1 MVSRSTAIRLV
12 ITAGMVLTLVFV
24 IPWLSVQALE
34 FCIGMTVAVV
44 FKLIELSRFANWSLI
59 LASIGFWTLFFALPN
74 DLNRWVGLG
83 IPVGLLV
90 LGAAGL
96 SMKPSSI
103 WTALGGASYSV
114 YLVQV
119 LTIPMILYPLMDIL
133 SLPID
138 GLLLFC
144 LALTATQVIGLAF
157 HVFVDEP
164 LRTWMGARRGMTR
177 I

>member
-1 MVSRSTAIRLV
+1 MVSRSTAVRLV
-12 ITAGMVLTLVFV
+12 ITVGMVLTLVFM
-24 IPWLSVQALE
+24 IPWLSVEALE
-34 FCIGMTVAVV
+34 FCIGMAVAVV
-44 FKLIELSRFANWSLI
+44 FESFKLSRFANWSLL
-59 LASIGFWTLFFALPN
+59 LASIGSATLFFALPN

-83 IPVGLLV
+83 IPFGMLV

-96 SMKPSSI
+96 NMKPSSI

-119 LTIPMILYPLMDIL
+119 LTIPMVLYPLMDVL
-133 SLPID
+133 SLPIH

-164 LRTWMGARRGMTR
+164 LRAQIGARRGITR